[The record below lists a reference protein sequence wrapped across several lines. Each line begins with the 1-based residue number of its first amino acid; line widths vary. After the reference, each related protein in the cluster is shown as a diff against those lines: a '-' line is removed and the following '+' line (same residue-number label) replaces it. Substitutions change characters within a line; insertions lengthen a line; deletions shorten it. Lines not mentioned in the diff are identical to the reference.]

1 MLVYDFLCTSKQ
13 FRETLTFLLT
23 RFLEFIPV
31 EEWEA
36 ATRRRWC
43 IRYSKVLQ
51 KNNHKDEYFWGLFSF
66 SFVVPL
72 ITLRITTWELHSFSR
87 QKGGGGGLRNVVAAF
102 GGGGGGEASK
112 R

>member
-1 MLVYDFLCTSKQ
+1 MIFVCTSKQ
-13 FRETLTFLLT
+13 FLETFTFLLT

-51 KNNHKDEYFWGLFSF
+51 KITIKPNNFFGLFSF

-87 QKGGGGGLRNVVAAF
+87 QKRRR
-102 GGGGGGEASK
+102 GEA
-112 R
+112 